1 MFYVNHRWLG
11 GTLTN
16 WATLQKSI
24 KRFEAAEGHGGR
36 RPHGAIFEEGSG
48 AA

>member
-24 KRFEAAEGHGGR
+24 KRLKTLKASAKIQYQPGFA
-36 RPHGAIFEEGSG
+36 PPK
-48 AA
+48 